1 MNKQKIISLSL
12 VGTIGLGSC
21 VQAMAVQTSNLP
33 TDESIFGISLG
44 SSQSN
49 MATAEKQAVSED
61 IVVVLGKAIVECDE
75 AKAAFKAAKAEYEGT
90 MKAYNKAKT
99 EYEVAVKASSEA
111 RAVYEQ
117 TERWYKVNNKKNKAN
132 NKKNGNVELRLRRKA
147 LWDRICIENKV
158 KGILEN
164 NKKVFEEAERNLKE
178 KQAIYKKAEEEVKKA
193 KKVLYAQPYFS
204 TQVTENDFGNSQSD
218 DEERKIV
225 YETYKKL
232 KKILI
237 TYNKV
242 YNVYLQKNIEYQEA
256 VKEKEEIIKKY
267 DEVHREYLLKHI
279 KLEEA
284 DEDCKAKEWERNKTQ
299 IEYEVEKELYEEDDK
314 KVPCEKL
321 IKLENELKERIIQE
335 EKAKEVYNEV
345 KTEFEQGCEARK
357 AALKE
362 YRKMERSSKYQVL
375 EEEVGKLA
383 NKVKQKEE
391 LYRKTKL
398 IAQQAAKAVYEAAD
412 NNQAEV
418 DAGEADDDD
427 DNQAEAGT
435 GAAEKEDDNQAN
447 EE

>member
-1 MNKQKIISLSL
+1 MNKQKIVSLSL
-12 VGTIGLGSC
+12 VGAIGLGSC
-21 VQAMAVQTSNLP
+21 VQAMAVQTSNLS

-49 MATAEKQAVSED
+49 MVTAEKQAVSED
-61 IVVVLGKAIVECDE
+61 TVVVLGKAIVECDE

-99 EYEVAVKASSEA
+99 EYEVAVKASSGA
-111 RAVYEQ
+111 RAAYEQ
-117 TERWYKVNNKKNKAN
+117 TERWYKAN

-218 DEERKIV
+218 DAERKIV

-256 VKEKEEIIKKY
+256 VKEKDEIIKKY
-267 DEVHREYLLKHI
+267 NEVHREYLLKHI

-284 DEDCKAKEWERNKTQ
+284 DEDCKAKEWERNKTK

-314 KVPCEKL
+314 KVPCAKL
-321 IKLENELKERIIQE
+321 IELENELKERIIQE

-383 NKVKQKEE
+383 KKVKEKEE

-398 IAQQAAKAVYEAAD
+398 TAQQAAKAVYEAAIAD
-412 NNQAEV
+412 GNQAEV
-418 DAGEADDDD
+418 DAGEAV
-427 DNQAEAGT
+427 ET
-435 GAAEKEDDNQAN
+435 DDNQAN

>member
-1 MNKQKIISLSL
+1 MNKQKIVSLSL
-12 VGTIGLGSC
+12 VGAIGLGSC
-21 VQAMAVQTSNLP
+21 VQAMAVQTSNLS

-49 MATAEKQAVSED
+49 MVTAEKQAVSED
-61 IVVVLGKAIVECDE
+61 TVVVLGKAIVECDE

-99 EYEVAVKASSEA
+99 EYEVAVKASSGA
-111 RAVYEQ
+111 RAAYEQ
-117 TERWYKVNNKKNKAN
+117 TERWYKAN

-218 DEERKIV
+218 DAERKIV

-256 VKEKEEIIKKY
+256 VKEKDEIIKKY
-267 DEVHREYLLKHI
+267 NEVHREYLLKHI

-314 KVPCEKL
+314 KVPCAKL
-321 IKLENELKERIIQE
+321 IELENELKERIIQE

-383 NKVKQKEE
+383 KKVKEKEE

-398 IAQQAAKAVYEAAD
+398 TAQQAAKAVYEAAIAD
-412 NNQAEV
+412 GNQAEV
-418 DAGEADDDD
+418 DAGEAV
-427 DNQAEAGT
+427 ET
-435 GAAEKEDDNQAN
+435 DDNQAN